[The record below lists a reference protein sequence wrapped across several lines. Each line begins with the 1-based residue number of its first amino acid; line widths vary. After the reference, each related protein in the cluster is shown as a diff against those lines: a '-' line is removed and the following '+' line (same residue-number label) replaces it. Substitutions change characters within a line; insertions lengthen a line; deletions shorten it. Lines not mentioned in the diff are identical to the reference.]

1 MAHVE
6 THGRDWIYLLMV
18 TVEERAEMCTL
29 TLFIGAALC
38 HLKHHGPSTVA
49 LRLN

>member
-1 MAHVE
+1 LAHVE

-18 TVEERAEMCTL
+18 TVEEGAEMCAL
-29 TLFIGAALC
+29 TLFMGAALR
-38 HLKHHGPSTVA
+38 HLKRHGPSTVA